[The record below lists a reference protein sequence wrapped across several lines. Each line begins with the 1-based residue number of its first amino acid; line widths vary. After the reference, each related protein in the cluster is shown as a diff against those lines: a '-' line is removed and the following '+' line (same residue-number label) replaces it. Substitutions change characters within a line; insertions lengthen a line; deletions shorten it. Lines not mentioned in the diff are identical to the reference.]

1 MKRVFLFLYRLIKI
15 FVFKLEY
22 KKNFV
27 FGKNLRFRDSFRVNI
42 SPEGYLKIGDN
53 CFFNHDCSINVHKK
67 IVIGSLCIIGENV
80 KMYDHNHVFKNTN
93 LNIVEQGFSEDE
105 IIVGN
110 NCWIGSNV
118 TILKGVHIGDN
129 CVIGAGCTIA
139 KDILSNTLVR
149 LDNNYKIEEIK
160 RWNKE

>member
-53 CFFNHDCSINVHKK
+53 CFFNHD
-67 IVIGSLCIIGENV
+67 
-80 KMYDHNHVFKNTN
+80 YDFEKTYETVVAWCQKAF
-93 LNIVEQGFSEDE
+93 
-105 IIVGN
+105 
-110 NCWIGSNV
+110 
-118 TILKGVHIGDN
+118 
-129 CVIGAGCTIA
+129 A
-139 KDILSNTLVR
+139 R
-149 LDNNYKIEEIK
+149 IK
-160 RWNKE
+160 